1 AEPDKS
7 ISVTQNDYLFD
18 YEYIKHNENM
28 KSFYFAQPYCS
39 DKLISALYR
48 NNEKNTVELHI
59 IDWDGN
65 PVCKLILDRKL
76 KSATVDFDAGF
87 MYGVS
92 EMEDRVY
99 RYDIRDILKEAY

>member
-1 AEPDKS
+1 
-7 ISVTQNDYLFD
+7 
-18 YEYIKHNENM
+18 M